1 MPLSSLY
8 KSSTKLTGIVLGS
21 CLLEELGV
29 DSTETIAG
37 EGGFPNRD
45 WGVDGLPNSGV
56 EERPDWG
63 VVGVT
68 NWGVASVPNWG
79 VAGVPNWGVAG
90 VGLSSL
96 VHYSMRVMRCFSFPS
111 PEYV

>member
-1 MPLSSLY
+1 M
-8 KSSTKLTGIVLGS
+8 LGS

-68 NWGVASVPNWG
+68 NWGVA
-79 VAGVPNWGVAG
+79 GVPNWGVAG
-90 VGLSSL
+90 VGGAVIVLFLRSHCFNQETGFSNSHSVSS
-96 VHYSMRVMRCFSFPS
+96 C
-111 PEYV
+111 